1 MFHGVTDDIERD
13 GSIMENKRLPVN
25 TKGQKMLTIGDRLR
39 EERERLG
46 MTQTEFGAL
55 AGVTKA
61 TQINYE
67 TGRRAPDAGY
77 LAAVAGVGLDVQFV
91 VIGQRVQDANESSR
105 HIALLSEAWE
115 ALEQHYQSTGTKL
128 TPEKKRQAAEALY
141 KICLERGGLQANR
154 DIVSVLA
161 AMSA

>member
-1 MFHGVTDDIERD
+1 MFHGVTGDIERD

-91 VIGQRVQDANESSR
+91 VVGQRA
-105 HIALLSEAWE
+105 LSEQAQRA
-115 ALEQHYQSTGTKL
+115 ALSLYAECWLALDAALSAG
-128 TPEKKRQAAEALY
+128 KKRLAPDKKRDAVDALFD
-141 KICLERGGLQANR
+141 L
-154 DIVSVLA
+154 VSQGEGEVEPLA
-161 AMSA
+161 AGFARAA